1 MKVSICCIT
10 YNHETFIATALDSF
24 LMQKTTFNYEIIVS
38 DDNSQDDTRRIL
50 TEYKKKYPDKIKL
63 LLNEVNIQMIPNF
76 IQALNNCTGEYI
88 AICDGDD
95 YWTDNLKLQKQV
107 DLLDAHKDHVIS
119 SHSTIVLNNEKQ
131 YLYPPNVPLA
141 KKKLHNTFTISDYI
155 QNFFCH
161 SSSIVFR
168 RSMLKPFPDWYKNV
182 FSGDGFL
189 VMLLAMEGKITYLNK
204 PMSVY
209 RYNNTSISNYFS
221 LTGINKNFEKHLK
234 LFDEY
239 SGYKFSKE
247 IKEKIFALS
256 FGVNFYNYNYL
267 KKLKF
272 FFKNFF
278 RIIKM
283 NSTAFPVWGRYKF
296 LLPAQILKSR
306 VNITEKKTG
315 RMSSNSGK

>member
-1 MKVSICCIT
+1 MKLSICCIT
-10 YNHETFIATALDSF
+10 YNHEKFIAAALNSF
-24 LMQKTTFNYEIIVS
+24 LMQNLSFDYEIIIS
-38 DDNSQDDTRRIL
+38 DDHSKDNTSQIL
-50 TEYKKKYPDKIKL
+50 SDYKTKYPDKIKL
-63 LLNEVNIQMIPNF
+63 LLNEQNIGMMPNF
-76 IQALNNCTGEYI
+76 IKALNNCRGEYI

-95 YWTDNLKLQKQV
+95 YWTDNSKLQKQV
-107 DLLDAHKDHVIS
+107 DFLDAHKDHVVS
-119 SHSTIVLNNEKQ
+119 SHSTIVLNKNKK
-131 YLYPPNVPLA
+131 YLYPPNVPFA
-141 KKKLHNTFTISDYI
+141 KKKLHNTFLLPDYI

-189 VMLLAMEGKITYLNK
+189 MLLLALEGKIHYLNE
-204 PMSVY
+204 PMSIY
-209 RYNNTSISNYFS
+209 LYNNSSISNYVS
-221 LTGINKNFEKHLK
+221 LIEINKNFEKHLK
-234 LFDEY
+234 LFNEY

-247 IKEKIFALS
+247 INAKIFALS

-278 RIIKM
+278 RIINM
-283 NSTAFPVWGRYKF
+283 NRSAFPIWGRYKF

-306 VNITEKKTG
+306 VNITEKK
-315 RMSSNSGK
+315 SV